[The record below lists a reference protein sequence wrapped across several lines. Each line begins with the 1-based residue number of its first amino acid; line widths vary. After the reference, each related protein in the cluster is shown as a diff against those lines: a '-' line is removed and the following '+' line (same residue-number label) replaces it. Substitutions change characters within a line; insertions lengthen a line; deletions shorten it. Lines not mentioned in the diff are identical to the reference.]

1 MPIKATIEPEGQG
14 IINVLFNPNNYGV
27 DKANTI
33 AEIGVPGLE
42 SPILQYVH
50 GNTRMLSMELYFD
63 TFEEQTDV
71 TDYTD
76 QIYDLLEIDPETH
89 VPPKCTVSW
98 GGFSFVGVMDHV
110 SGKFTLF
117 LPDGTP
123 ARATLTVAFK
133 EFIPADVLVM
143 ESPTQS
149 ADHRHVC
156 VVQRGDRLD
165 LIAGRQYGDSTMWR
179 PIADANNL
187 DNPRHLEPGWTLM
200 VPRLPHG

>member
-1 MPIKATIEPEGQG
+1 MPIKATIYPEGQG
-14 IINVLFNPNNYGV
+14 PIDVMFNPNNYGV
-27 DKANTI
+27 DKSNQI
-33 AEIGVPGLE
+33 AEIGVPGLD

-71 TDYTD
+71 TEYTD
-76 QIYDLLEIDPETH
+76 DIYDLLEIDPETH
-89 VPPKCTVSW
+89 VPPVCTVSW

-143 ESPTQS
+143 ETPTQS
-149 ADHRHVC
+149 ADHRHAY

-165 LIAGRQYGDSTMWR
+165 LIAGSKYSDSTNWR
-179 PIADANNL
+179 AIADENNL
-187 DNPRHLEPGWTLM
+187 DNPRHLEPGQTLM
-200 VPRLPHG
+200 VPRLRHG